1 MNQKKSI
8 SLCCLFYVGRKASR
22 SWSRQ
27 RWVLLPP
34 QHLHAAIP
42 PPLLAVPHFPTV
54 RWPVVYIFSPFT
66 TSFFF
71 LAIIFWLWSQVPR
84 HTTNFSTLCSHS
96 SFALETDGVQAFISI
111 FFFFFM
117 FLIDVF
123 LRSDSSQL
131 RIYWGLF
138 GCFFFSEQQF
148 LIPPVPV

>member
-22 SWSRQ
+22 SWSRL

-54 RWPVVYIFSPFT
+54 RWPVFYIFSPFT
-66 TSFFF
+66 SSFFF
-71 LAIIFWLWSQVPR
+71 LALIFWLWSQVPR

-96 SFALETDGVQAFISI
+96 SFALETDGAQAFISI
-111 FFFFFM
+111 FFFFHVSHWCFPAEW
-117 FLIDVF
+117 LLPPPNI
-123 LRSDSSQL
+123 LRSIWL
-131 RIYWGLF
+131 LY
-138 GCFFFSEQQF
+138 SEQQF
-148 LIPPVPV
+148 LILAVPV

>member
-1 MNQKKSI
+1 MNQNKSI

-54 RWPVVYIFSPFT
+54 RWPVFYIFSPFT
-66 TSFFF
+66 SSFFF
-71 LAIIFWLWSQVPR
+71 FSGNNLLTLVPGAKA
-84 HTTNFSTLCSHS
+84 HNQFFHFMLSFVLCPWNRWCSGFH
-96 SFALETDGVQAFISI
+96 QHI
-111 FFFFFM
+111 FFFM

-123 LRSDSSQL
+123 LRSDSCQL
-131 RIYWGLF
+131 RTYWGLF

-148 LIPPVPV
+148 LILAVPV